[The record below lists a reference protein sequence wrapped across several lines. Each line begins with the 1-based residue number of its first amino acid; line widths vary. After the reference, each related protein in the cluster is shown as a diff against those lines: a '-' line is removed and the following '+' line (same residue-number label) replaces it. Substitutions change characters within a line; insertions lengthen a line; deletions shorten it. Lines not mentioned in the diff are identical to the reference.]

1 MARPVGFEPTTFGL
15 EVHCSIQLSYGR
27 KNVIIIAQEFN
38 CVCCKPYKREKTTRN
53 RKRLPEESLF
63 LLY

>member
-27 KNVIIIAQEFN
+27 K
-38 CVCCKPYKREKTTRN
+38 KRDYYSLGIQP
-53 RKRLPEESLF
+53 RLL
-63 LLY
+63 